1 MPELRVVAV
10 SNDGT
15 RLVLKAADSTEYTL
29 PIDERLRAAVRGD
42 RPRLGQIEIEVE
54 SHLRP
59 RDIQARIRAGATAE
73 EVAQL
78 AGIPVDRVRRFEGP
92 VLAERAFMAERARKT
107 PVRRPGE
114 NAGPQLGEAVQE
126 RLLLRGAEKDTVQWD
141 SWRRDDGTWEVLL
154 VYRVAGEPHSASWTY
169 DPPRRLVQAVDDEA
183 RSLIGES
190 DDLAAP
196 EPSFPFV
203 PRIARLPRDRPLD
216 RARGTSRPSLP
227 PLRARRGDRA
237 SERDSLTSLLEA
249 VPSFRGDMVVPGT
262 ALRARTAGGAR
273 RANRRRRSPRPPRPR
288 PVPPTRTSSC
298 PARSAATATGSSAPP
313 TARPRRTA
321 SVRAAARRSRAGTR
335 SCSARGARSRSSGL
349 RQSDRSHATVSP
361 VSACCRLATVRRRQV
376 GIVRCG
382 PVSFRRGP
390 GARATAT
397 GGRAPRR
404 PGGPASEDHSDH
416 EPTYRAAGMPATA
429 SASTSWAPETPE
441 PQ

>member
-154 VYRVAGEPHSASWTY
+154 VYCVAGEPHSASWTY
-169 DPPRRLVQAVDDEA
+169 DPPRRLVQAVDEEA

-190 DDLAAP
+190 EDLGAP

-216 RARGTSRPSLP
+216 RALDRPSLP
-227 PLRARRGDRA
+227 PAEPVEETVA
-237 SERDSLTSLLEA
+237 ERDSLTSLLEA
-249 VPSFRGDMVVPGT
+249 VPSFRGDLVVPE
-262 ALRARTAGGAR
+262 
-273 RANRRRRSPRPPRPR
+273 RP
-288 PVPPTRTSSC
+288 
-298 PARSAATATGSSAPP
+298 
-313 TARPRRTA
+313 
-321 SVRAAARRSRAGTR
+321 
-335 SCSARGARSRSSGL
+335 
-349 RQSDRSHATVSP
+349 
-361 VSACCRLATVRRRQV
+361 
-376 GIVRCG
+376 
-382 PVSFRRGP
+382 
-390 GARATAT
+390 
-397 GGRAPRR
+397 
-404 PGGPASEDHSDH
+404 
-416 EPTYRAAGMPATA
+416 
-429 SASTSWAPETPE
+429 APETPPPAAPPAEE
-441 PQ
+441 PPAEPETEEPPAPAASAGSAYADVLMPRSVGSHRDRLVGATDRLAEADGVRPGRRAAVPSWDEIVFGTRRKKQD

>member
-73 EVAQL
+73 EVAQM

-154 VYRVAGEPHSASWTY
+154 VYLVAGEPHSASWTY

-216 RARGTSRPSLP
+216 RTLDRPSLP
-227 PLRARRGDRA
+227 APPSEPDESIGER
-237 SERDSLTSLLEA
+237 ERDSLTSLLEA
-249 VPSFRGDMVVPGT
+249 VPSFRGDMVVPERPT
-262 ALRARTAGGAR
+262 AEPVTEEPDEQEAVAEEPPAPAASAGSAYADVLMPRSVGSHRDRLTGATDRQAEADGVRPGR
-273 RANRRRRSPRPPRPR
+273 RAA
-288 PVPPTRTSSC
+288 VPSWDEI
-298 PARSAATATGSSAPP
+298 
-313 TARPRRTA
+313 
-321 SVRAAARRSRAGTR
+321 VFGTR
-335 SCSARGARSRSSGL
+335 RKK
-349 RQSDRSHATVSP
+349 Q
-361 VSACCRLATVRRRQV
+361 
-376 GIVRCG
+376 
-382 PVSFRRGP
+382 
-390 GARATAT
+390 
-397 GGRAPRR
+397 
-404 PGGPASEDHSDH
+404 E
-416 EPTYRAAGMPATA
+416 
-429 SASTSWAPETPE
+429 
-441 PQ
+441 

>member
-29 PIDERLRAAVRGD
+29 PIDERLRAAVRND
-42 RPRLGQIEIEVE
+42 RARLGQIEIEVE

-59 RDIQARIRAGATAE
+59 RDIQARIRAGASAE

-114 NAGPQLGEAVQE
+114 NTGPQLGEAVQE
-126 RLLLRGAEKDTVQWD
+126 RLTLRGAEKDTVLWD

-183 RSLIGES
+183 RALIGET
-190 DDLAAP
+190 DDTIASSQ

-216 RARGTSRPSLP
+216 RAL
-227 PLRARRGDRA
+227 DRQMDRSAAPAA
-237 SERDSLTSLLEA
+237 SAEPEENGGERDSLTSLLEA
-249 VPSFRGDMVVPGT
+249 VPSFRGDMVVPERPAPPEPAPTEPAQEPEAEEPVAPAASAGAGSAYADVLMPRSVAGHRDRLTGT
-262 ALRARTAGGAR
+262 TDRQAEADGVRPGR
-273 RANRRRRSPRPPRPR
+273 RAA
-288 PVPPTRTSSC
+288 VPSWDEI
-298 PARSAATATGSSAPP
+298 
-313 TARPRRTA
+313 
-321 SVRAAARRSRAGTR
+321 VFGTR
-335 SCSARGARSRSSGL
+335 RKK
-349 RQSDRSHATVSP
+349 Q
-361 VSACCRLATVRRRQV
+361 
-376 GIVRCG
+376 
-382 PVSFRRGP
+382 
-390 GARATAT
+390 
-397 GGRAPRR
+397 
-404 PGGPASEDHSDH
+404 E
-416 EPTYRAAGMPATA
+416 
-429 SASTSWAPETPE
+429 
-441 PQ
+441 

>member
-29 PIDERLRAAVRGD
+29 PIDERLRAAVRND
-42 RPRLGQIEIEVE
+42 RARLGQIEIEVE

-59 RDIQARIRAGATAE
+59 RDIQARIRAGASAE
-73 EVAQL
+73 EVAQM

-126 RLLLRGAEKDTVQWD
+126 RLLLRGADKETVLWD

-169 DPPRRLVQAVDDEA
+169 DPPRRLVAAVDDEA

-190 DDLAAP
+190 DDIPAAP

-216 RARGTSRPSLP
+216 RALDRSLERPL
-227 PLRARRGDRA
+227 DRA
-237 SERDSLTSLLEA
+237 LDRQLERPVPPVREADEAGSDRDSLTSLLEA
-249 VPSFRGDMVVPGT
+249 VPSFRGDLVVPERPAPPAPPEPPSPIELDEPEAVPEEAPAASAGAGAAYADVLMPRAVAGHRDRLVGT
-262 ALRARTAGGAR
+262 TDRQAEADGVRPGR
-273 RANRRRRSPRPPRPR
+273 RAA
-288 PVPPTRTSSC
+288 VPSWDEI
-298 PARSAATATGSSAPP
+298 
-313 TARPRRTA
+313 
-321 SVRAAARRSRAGTR
+321 VFGTR
-335 SCSARGARSRSSGL
+335 RKK
-349 RQSDRSHATVSP
+349 Q
-361 VSACCRLATVRRRQV
+361 
-376 GIVRCG
+376 
-382 PVSFRRGP
+382 
-390 GARATAT
+390 
-397 GGRAPRR
+397 
-404 PGGPASEDHSDH
+404 E
-416 EPTYRAAGMPATA
+416 
-429 SASTSWAPETPE
+429 
-441 PQ
+441 

>member
-59 RDIQARIRAGATAE
+59 RDIQARIRAGASAE

-216 RARGTSRPSLP
+216 RTLDRPSLP
-227 PLRARRGDRA
+227 AQP
-237 SERDSLTSLLEA
+237 SE
-249 VPSFRGDMVVPGT
+249 
-262 ALRARTAGGAR
+262 
-273 RANRRRRSPRPPRPR
+273 
-288 PVPPTRTSSC
+288 
-298 PARSAATATGSSAPP
+298 PA
-313 TARPRRTA
+313 
-321 SVRAAARRSRAGTR
+321 
-335 SCSARGARSRSSGL
+335 
-349 RQSDRSHATVSP
+349 
-361 VSACCRLATVRRRQV
+361 
-376 GIVRCG
+376 
-382 PVSFRRGP
+382 
-390 GARATAT
+390 
-397 GGRAPRR
+397 
-404 PGGPASEDHSDH
+404 E
-416 EPTYRAAGMPATA
+416 E
-429 SASTSWAPETPE
+429 
-441 PQ
+441 

>member
-59 RDIQARIRAGATAE
+59 RDIQARIRAGASAE

-114 NAGPQLGEAVQE
+114 NSGPLLGEAVQE
-126 RLLLRGAEKDTVQWD
+126 RLVLRGAEKDTVQWD

-190 DDLAAP
+190 DDLAVP

-216 RARGTSRPSLP
+216 RPGDRDRERPSLP
-227 PLRARRGDRA
+227 TQSSEPVEESTG
-237 SERDSLTSLLEA
+237 ERDSLTSLLEA
-249 VPSFRGDMVVPGT
+249 VPSFRGDMVVPERPVEVPEEP
-262 ALRARTAGGAR
+262 APEPAAEEPPAPAASAGSAYADVLMPRSVGSHRDRLVGATDRQAEADGVRPGR
-273 RANRRRRSPRPPRPR
+273 RAA
-288 PVPPTRTSSC
+288 VPSWDEI
-298 PARSAATATGSSAPP
+298 
-313 TARPRRTA
+313 
-321 SVRAAARRSRAGTR
+321 VFGTR
-335 SCSARGARSRSSGL
+335 RKK
-349 RQSDRSHATVSP
+349 Q
-361 VSACCRLATVRRRQV
+361 
-376 GIVRCG
+376 
-382 PVSFRRGP
+382 
-390 GARATAT
+390 
-397 GGRAPRR
+397 
-404 PGGPASEDHSDH
+404 E
-416 EPTYRAAGMPATA
+416 
-429 SASTSWAPETPE
+429 
-441 PQ
+441 

>member
-59 RDIQARIRAGATAE
+59 RDIQARIRAGASAE

-126 RLLLRGAEKDTVQWD
+126 RLTLRGAEKDTVQWD

-190 DDLAAP
+190 DDLASTP

-216 RARGTSRPSLP
+216 RALERPERPALP
-227 PLRARRGDRA
+227 SPEPVEE

-249 VPSFRGDMVVPGT
+249 VPSFRGDMVVPERPSDPPEEP
-262 ALRARTAGGAR
+262 AVEPEEEEPPAPAASAGSAYADVLMPRSVGAHRDRLIGSTDRQAEADGVRPGR
-273 RANRRRRSPRPPRPR
+273 RAA
-288 PVPPTRTSSC
+288 VPSWDEI
-298 PARSAATATGSSAPP
+298 
-313 TARPRRTA
+313 
-321 SVRAAARRSRAGTR
+321 VFGTR
-335 SCSARGARSRSSGL
+335 RKK
-349 RQSDRSHATVSP
+349 Q
-361 VSACCRLATVRRRQV
+361 
-376 GIVRCG
+376 
-382 PVSFRRGP
+382 
-390 GARATAT
+390 
-397 GGRAPRR
+397 
-404 PGGPASEDHSDH
+404 E
-416 EPTYRAAGMPATA
+416 
-429 SASTSWAPETPE
+429 
-441 PQ
+441 

>member
-29 PIDERLRAAVRGD
+29 PIDERLRAAVRND
-42 RPRLGQIEIEVE
+42 RARLGQIEIEVE

-59 RDIQARIRAGATAE
+59 RDIQARIRAGASAE

-114 NAGPQLGEAVQE
+114 NTGPQLGEAVQE
-126 RLLLRGAEKDTVQWD
+126 RLLLRGADKDTVQWD

-190 DDLAAP
+190 DDMAAAP

-216 RARGTSRPSLP
+216 RALDRQLERPSIPSPAAP
-227 PLRARRGDRA
+227 PEPEE
-237 SERDSLTSLLEA
+237 ERDSLTSLLEA
-249 VPSFRGDMVVPGT
+249 VPSFRGDLVVPERPAAPEPTRDEPEPEAEEPPAPAASAGAGSAYADVLMPRAVAGHRDRLTGT
-262 ALRARTAGGAR
+262 TDRQAEADGVRPGR
-273 RANRRRRSPRPPRPR
+273 RAA
-288 PVPPTRTSSC
+288 VPSWDEI
-298 PARSAATATGSSAPP
+298 
-313 TARPRRTA
+313 
-321 SVRAAARRSRAGTR
+321 VFGTR
-335 SCSARGARSRSSGL
+335 RKK
-349 RQSDRSHATVSP
+349 Q
-361 VSACCRLATVRRRQV
+361 
-376 GIVRCG
+376 
-382 PVSFRRGP
+382 
-390 GARATAT
+390 
-397 GGRAPRR
+397 
-404 PGGPASEDHSDH
+404 E
-416 EPTYRAAGMPATA
+416 
-429 SASTSWAPETPE
+429 
-441 PQ
+441 

>member
-73 EVAQL
+73 EVAQM

-114 NAGPQLGEAVQE
+114 NSGPPLGEAVQE

-154 VYRVAGEPHSASWTY
+154 VYRVAGEPHAASWTY
-169 DPPRRLVQAVDDEA
+169 DPPRRLVQAVDEEA

-190 DDLAAP
+190 DDLASS

-216 RARGTSRPSLP
+216 RSLDRERPSLP
-227 PLRARRGDRA
+227 APQSEPGDDIAVTA
-237 SERDSLTSLLEA
+237 SGERDSLTSLLEA
-249 VPSFRGDMVVPGT
+249 VPSFRGDLVVPERPT
-262 ALRARTAGGAR
+262 EPDADEQPEPEAEEPPAPAASAGSAYADVLMPRSVGSHRDRLIGSTDRQAEADGVRPGR
-273 RANRRRRSPRPPRPR
+273 RAA
-288 PVPPTRTSSC
+288 VPSWDEI
-298 PARSAATATGSSAPP
+298 
-313 TARPRRTA
+313 
-321 SVRAAARRSRAGTR
+321 VFGTR
-335 SCSARGARSRSSGL
+335 RKK
-349 RQSDRSHATVSP
+349 Q
-361 VSACCRLATVRRRQV
+361 
-376 GIVRCG
+376 
-382 PVSFRRGP
+382 
-390 GARATAT
+390 
-397 GGRAPRR
+397 
-404 PGGPASEDHSDH
+404 E
-416 EPTYRAAGMPATA
+416 
-429 SASTSWAPETPE
+429 
-441 PQ
+441 

>member
-114 NAGPQLGEAVQE
+114 NSGPPLGEAVAE

-183 RSLIGES
+183 RMLIGET

-216 RARGTSRPSLP
+216 RSADRERPSLP
-227 PLRARRGDRA
+227 AQA
-237 SERDSLTSLLEA
+237 SEPVEESTGERDSLTSLLEA
-249 VPSFRGDMVVPGT
+249 VPSFRGDLVVPERP
-262 ALRARTAGGAR
+262 APEPEEEPVAEPEAEEPPAPAASAGSAYADVLMPRSVGSHRDRLVGATDRQAEADGVRPGR
-273 RANRRRRSPRPPRPR
+273 RAA
-288 PVPPTRTSSC
+288 VPSWDEI
-298 PARSAATATGSSAPP
+298 
-313 TARPRRTA
+313 
-321 SVRAAARRSRAGTR
+321 VFGTR
-335 SCSARGARSRSSGL
+335 RKK
-349 RQSDRSHATVSP
+349 Q
-361 VSACCRLATVRRRQV
+361 
-376 GIVRCG
+376 
-382 PVSFRRGP
+382 
-390 GARATAT
+390 
-397 GGRAPRR
+397 
-404 PGGPASEDHSDH
+404 E
-416 EPTYRAAGMPATA
+416 
-429 SASTSWAPETPE
+429 
-441 PQ
+441 

>member
-15 RLVLKAADSTEYTL
+15 RLVLKAADATEYTL

-114 NAGPQLGEAVQE
+114 NSGPLLGEAVQE

-190 DDLAAP
+190 DDLAVP

-203 PRIARLPRDRPLD
+203 PRIARLPRERSMDRALD
-216 RARGTSRPSLP
+216 RQTERERPSLP
-227 PLRARRGDRA
+227 AQSSEPAEEMTG
-237 SERDSLTSLLEA
+237 ERDSLTSLLEA
-249 VPSFRGDMVVPGT
+249 VPSFRGDMVVPE
-262 ALRARTAGGAR
+262 RT
-273 RANRRRRSPRPPRPR
+273 
-288 PVPPTRTSSC
+288 
-298 PARSAATATGSSAPP
+298 
-313 TARPRRTA
+313 
-321 SVRAAARRSRAGTR
+321 
-335 SCSARGARSRSSGL
+335 
-349 RQSDRSHATVSP
+349 
-361 VSACCRLATVRRRQV
+361 
-376 GIVRCG
+376 
-382 PVSFRRGP
+382 
-390 GARATAT
+390 
-397 GGRAPRR
+397 
-404 PGGPASEDHSDH
+404 
-416 EPTYRAAGMPATA
+416 
-429 SASTSWAPETPE
+429 PETPDE
-441 PQ
+441 PDEEAAVEEPPAPAASAGSAYADVLMPRSVGSHRDRLTGATDRQAEADGVRPGRRAAVPSWDEIVFGTRRKKQE

>member
-59 RDIQARIRAGATAE
+59 RDIQARIRAGASAE
-73 EVAQL
+73 EVAQM

-126 RLLLRGAEKDTVQWD
+126 RLTLRGAEKETVQWD

-154 VYRVAGEPHSASWTY
+154 VYLVAGEPHSASWTY
-169 DPPRRLVQAVDDEA
+169 DPPRRLVQAVDEEA

-190 DDLAAP
+190 EDLAASP

-216 RARGTSRPSLP
+216 RALDRAGPSLP
-227 PLRARRGDRA
+227 VPSPEPAA
-237 SERDSLTSLLEA
+237 EASTSERDSLTSLLEA
-249 VPSFRGDMVVPGT
+249 VPSFRGDMVVPERPSASVSET
-262 ALRARTAGGAR
+262 TTTTTEEPAPEPEEEEPPAPAASAGSAYADVLMPRSVGAHRDRLVGSTDRQAEADGVRPGR
-273 RANRRRRSPRPPRPR
+273 RAA
-288 PVPPTRTSSC
+288 VPSWDEI
-298 PARSAATATGSSAPP
+298 
-313 TARPRRTA
+313 
-321 SVRAAARRSRAGTR
+321 VFGTR
-335 SCSARGARSRSSGL
+335 RKK
-349 RQSDRSHATVSP
+349 Q
-361 VSACCRLATVRRRQV
+361 
-376 GIVRCG
+376 
-382 PVSFRRGP
+382 
-390 GARATAT
+390 
-397 GGRAPRR
+397 
-404 PGGPASEDHSDH
+404 E
-416 EPTYRAAGMPATA
+416 
-429 SASTSWAPETPE
+429 
-441 PQ
+441 

>member
-15 RLVLKAADSTEYTL
+15 RLVLKAADATEYTL

-73 EVAQL
+73 EVAQM

-114 NAGPQLGEAVQE
+114 NSGPLLGEAVQE
-126 RLLLRGAEKDTVQWD
+126 RLTLRGADKDTVQWD

-154 VYRVAGEPHSASWTY
+154 VYLVAGEPHSASWTY

-183 RSLIGES
+183 RALIGES
-190 DDLAAP
+190 DDLGTP

-216 RARGTSRPSLP
+216 RGTDRERPSLP
-227 PLRARRGDRA
+227 PPPPEPVEEPVG
-237 SERDSLTSLLEA
+237 ERDSLTSLLEA
-249 VPSFRGDMVVPGT
+249 VPSFRGDLVVPERPT
-262 ALRARTAGGAR
+262 EPVEEPTDPAETEEPPAPAASAGSAYADVLMPRSVGSHRDRLVGATDRQAEADGVRPGR
-273 RANRRRRSPRPPRPR
+273 RAA
-288 PVPPTRTSSC
+288 VPSWDEI
-298 PARSAATATGSSAPP
+298 
-313 TARPRRTA
+313 
-321 SVRAAARRSRAGTR
+321 VFGTR
-335 SCSARGARSRSSGL
+335 RKK
-349 RQSDRSHATVSP
+349 QD
-361 VSACCRLATVRRRQV
+361 
-376 GIVRCG
+376 
-382 PVSFRRGP
+382 
-390 GARATAT
+390 
-397 GGRAPRR
+397 
-404 PGGPASEDHSDH
+404 
-416 EPTYRAAGMPATA
+416 
-429 SASTSWAPETPE
+429 
-441 PQ
+441 

>member
-73 EVAQL
+73 EVAQM

-114 NAGPQLGEAVQE
+114 NSGPPLGETVQE
-126 RLLLRGAEKDTVQWD
+126 RLLLRGAEKDTAQWD

-183 RSLIGES
+183 RMLIGES

-216 RARGTSRPSLP
+216 RSGDRERLSLP
-227 PLRARRGDRA
+227 AQA
-237 SERDSLTSLLEA
+237 SEPVEESADERDSLTSLLEA
-249 VPSFRGDMVVPGT
+249 VPSFRGDLVVPERP
-262 ALRARTAGGAR
+262 APEPEEEEPVAEPEAEEPPAPAASAGSAYADVLMPRSVGSHRDRLVGATDRQAEADGVRPGR
-273 RANRRRRSPRPPRPR
+273 RAA
-288 PVPPTRTSSC
+288 VPSWDEI
-298 PARSAATATGSSAPP
+298 
-313 TARPRRTA
+313 
-321 SVRAAARRSRAGTR
+321 VFGTR
-335 SCSARGARSRSSGL
+335 RKK
-349 RQSDRSHATVSP
+349 Q
-361 VSACCRLATVRRRQV
+361 
-376 GIVRCG
+376 
-382 PVSFRRGP
+382 
-390 GARATAT
+390 
-397 GGRAPRR
+397 
-404 PGGPASEDHSDH
+404 E
-416 EPTYRAAGMPATA
+416 
-429 SASTSWAPETPE
+429 
-441 PQ
+441 

>member
-73 EVAQL
+73 EVAQM

-114 NAGPQLGEAVQE
+114 NSGPPLGEAVQE
-126 RLLLRGAEKDTVQWD
+126 RLMVRGVDKDTVQWD

-154 VYRVAGEPHSASWTY
+154 VYRVASEPHSASWTY

-183 RSLIGES
+183 RMLIGES

-216 RARGTSRPSLP
+216 RPADRERPSLP
-227 PLRARRGDRA
+227 AQASEPLEESTATG
-237 SERDSLTSLLEA
+237 ERDSLTSLLEA
-249 VPSFRGDMVVPGT
+249 VPSFRGDLVVPERP
-262 ALRARTAGGAR
+262 APEPEEEEPLVVEPEEEEPPAPAASAGSAYADVLMPRSVGSHRDRLVGSTDRQAEADGVRPGR
-273 RANRRRRSPRPPRPR
+273 RAA
-288 PVPPTRTSSC
+288 VPSWDEI
-298 PARSAATATGSSAPP
+298 
-313 TARPRRTA
+313 
-321 SVRAAARRSRAGTR
+321 VFGTR
-335 SCSARGARSRSSGL
+335 RKK
-349 RQSDRSHATVSP
+349 Q
-361 VSACCRLATVRRRQV
+361 
-376 GIVRCG
+376 
-382 PVSFRRGP
+382 
-390 GARATAT
+390 
-397 GGRAPRR
+397 
-404 PGGPASEDHSDH
+404 E
-416 EPTYRAAGMPATA
+416 
-429 SASTSWAPETPE
+429 
-441 PQ
+441 

>member
-29 PIDERLRAAVRGD
+29 PIDERLRAAVRND
-42 RPRLGQIEIEVE
+42 RARLGQIEIEVE

-59 RDIQARIRAGATAE
+59 RDIQARIRAGASAE
-73 EVAQL
+73 EVAQF

-114 NAGPQLGEAVQE
+114 NTGPQLGEAVQE
-126 RLLLRGAEKDTVQWD
+126 RLLLRGADKETVLWD

-183 RSLIGES
+183 RSLIGET
-190 DDLAAP
+190 DDVAAP

-216 RARGTSRPSLP
+216 RALDRQMERPAP
-227 PLRARRGDRA
+227 PPPPEPEERIGGVTA

-249 VPSFRGDMVVPGT
+249 VPSFRGDMVVPERPAPPEPPALEAAVHEPEAEEPPAPAASAGAGSAYADVLMPRAVAGHRDRLTGT
-262 ALRARTAGGAR
+262 TDRQAEADGVRPGR
-273 RANRRRRSPRPPRPR
+273 RAA
-288 PVPPTRTSSC
+288 VPSWDEI
-298 PARSAATATGSSAPP
+298 
-313 TARPRRTA
+313 
-321 SVRAAARRSRAGTR
+321 VFGTR
-335 SCSARGARSRSSGL
+335 RKK
-349 RQSDRSHATVSP
+349 QD
-361 VSACCRLATVRRRQV
+361 
-376 GIVRCG
+376 
-382 PVSFRRGP
+382 
-390 GARATAT
+390 
-397 GGRAPRR
+397 
-404 PGGPASEDHSDH
+404 
-416 EPTYRAAGMPATA
+416 
-429 SASTSWAPETPE
+429 
-441 PQ
+441 

>member
-59 RDIQARIRAGATAE
+59 RDIQARIRAGASAE
-73 EVAQL
+73 EVAQM

-126 RLLLRGAEKDTVQWD
+126 RLMMRGVEKDTVQWD

-154 VYRVAGEPHSASWTY
+154 VYRVAGEPHAASWTY
-169 DPPRRLVQAVDDEA
+169 DPPRRLVAAMDDEA
-183 RSLIGES
+183 RSLIGET
-190 DDLAAP
+190 DDTTVAP

-216 RARGTSRPSLP
+216 GPIDRRPAAPTPVPEPDEEAVADS
-227 PLRARRGDRA
+227 
-237 SERDSLTSLLEA
+237 RDSLTSLLEA
-249 VPSFRGDMVVPGT
+249 VPSFRGDLVVPERPSAAVASSAAEAPAQVHELDEELDAEEPPAPAASAGSAYADVLMPRTVAGHRDRLTGT
-262 ALRARTAGGAR
+262 TDRQAEADGVRPGR
-273 RANRRRRSPRPPRPR
+273 RAA
-288 PVPPTRTSSC
+288 VPSWDEI
-298 PARSAATATGSSAPP
+298 
-313 TARPRRTA
+313 
-321 SVRAAARRSRAGTR
+321 VF
-335 SCSARGARSRSSGL
+335 GAK
-349 RQSDRSHATVSP
+349 
-361 VSACCRLATVRRRQV
+361 
-376 GIVRCG
+376 
-382 PVSFRRGP
+382 
-390 GARATAT
+390 
-397 GGRAPRR
+397 
-404 PGGPASEDHSDH
+404 
-416 EPTYRAAGMPATA
+416 
-429 SASTSWAPETPE
+429 PE
-441 PQ
+441 

>member
-29 PIDERLRAAVRGD
+29 PIDERLRAAVRND
-42 RPRLGQIEIEVE
+42 RARLGQIEIEVE

-59 RDIQARIRAGATAE
+59 RDIQARIRAGASAE
-73 EVAQL
+73 EVAQM

-114 NAGPQLGEAVQE
+114 NTGPQLGEAVQE
-126 RLLLRGAEKDTVQWD
+126 RLTLRGAEKDTVQWD

-183 RSLIGES
+183 RALIGET
-190 DDLAAP
+190 DDTIATQ

-216 RARGTSRPSLP
+216 RALDRQLERPTAPTP
-227 PLRARRGDRA
+227 PAEPEENS

-249 VPSFRGDMVVPGT
+249 VPSFRGDMVVPERPTPTEPPSTEPVQEPEAEEPVAPAASAGAGSAYADVLMPRSVAGHRDRLTGT
-262 ALRARTAGGAR
+262 TDRQAEADGVRPGR
-273 RANRRRRSPRPPRPR
+273 RAA
-288 PVPPTRTSSC
+288 VPSWDEI
-298 PARSAATATGSSAPP
+298 
-313 TARPRRTA
+313 
-321 SVRAAARRSRAGTR
+321 VFGTR
-335 SCSARGARSRSSGL
+335 RKK
-349 RQSDRSHATVSP
+349 Q
-361 VSACCRLATVRRRQV
+361 
-376 GIVRCG
+376 
-382 PVSFRRGP
+382 
-390 GARATAT
+390 
-397 GGRAPRR
+397 
-404 PGGPASEDHSDH
+404 E
-416 EPTYRAAGMPATA
+416 
-429 SASTSWAPETPE
+429 
-441 PQ
+441 

>member
-59 RDIQARIRAGATAE
+59 RDIQARIRAGASAE

-216 RARGTSRPSLP
+216 RALDRQPAPPADASDPRSGERERAGLADQPAGGGTELPRRHGRAGTPAAPPSAP
-227 PLRARRGDRA
+227 PEEPGAEPEAEEPPAPAARRPA
-237 SERDSLTSLLEA
+237 
-249 VPSFRGDMVVPGT
+249 
-262 ALRARTAGGAR
+262 
-273 RANRRRRSPRPPRPR
+273 
-288 PVPPTRTSSC
+288 PPTRTCSC
-298 PARSAATATGSSAPP
+298 PARSAATATGWSAPP

-321 SVRAAARRSRAGTR
+321 SARAAGRRSRAGTR
-335 SCSARGARSRSSGL
+335 SCSAPAGRSRSS
-349 RQSDRSHATVSP
+349 
-361 VSACCRLATVRRRQV
+361 
-376 GIVRCG
+376 
-382 PVSFRRGP
+382 
-390 GARATAT
+390 
-397 GGRAPRR
+397 
-404 PGGPASEDHSDH
+404 HSYGCSYD
-416 EPTYRAAGMPATA
+416 
-429 SASTSWAPETPE
+429 
-441 PQ
+441 

>member
-29 PIDERLRAAVRGD
+29 PIDERLRAAVRND
-42 RPRLGQIEIEVE
+42 RARLGQIEIEVE

-59 RDIQARIRAGATAE
+59 RDIQARIRAGASAE

-114 NAGPQLGEAVQE
+114 NTGNGPQLGEAVQE
-126 RLLLRGAEKDTVQWD
+126 RLLLRGAEKDAVQWD

-183 RSLIGES
+183 RSLIGET
-190 DDLAAP
+190 DDLPSTP

-216 RARGTSRPSLP
+216 RALDRQLP
-227 PLRARRGDRA
+227 AVAAAPAPEPED
-237 SERDSLTSLLEA
+237 ERDSLTSLLEA
-249 VPSFRGDMVVPGT
+249 VPSFRGDLVVPERPAPVESTEETEAEEPPAAAAASAGSAYADVLMPRTVAGHRERLTGT
-262 ALRARTAGGAR
+262 TDRQAEADGVRPGR
-273 RANRRRRSPRPPRPR
+273 RAA
-288 PVPPTRTSSC
+288 VPSWDEI
-298 PARSAATATGSSAPP
+298 
-313 TARPRRTA
+313 
-321 SVRAAARRSRAGTR
+321 VFGTR
-335 SCSARGARSRSSGL
+335 RKK
-349 RQSDRSHATVSP
+349 Q
-361 VSACCRLATVRRRQV
+361 
-376 GIVRCG
+376 
-382 PVSFRRGP
+382 
-390 GARATAT
+390 
-397 GGRAPRR
+397 
-404 PGGPASEDHSDH
+404 E
-416 EPTYRAAGMPATA
+416 
-429 SASTSWAPETPE
+429 
-441 PQ
+441 

>member
-114 NAGPQLGEAVQE
+114 NAAGPQLGEAVQE

-154 VYRVAGEPHSASWTY
+154 VYMVAGEPHSASWTY

-203 PRIARLPRDRPLD
+203 PRIARLPRERSMDRALD
-216 RARGTSRPSLP
+216 RERPSLP
-227 PLRARRGDRA
+227 AQA
-237 SERDSLTSLLEA
+237 SEPAEETTEERDSLTSLLEA
-249 VPSFRGDMVVPGT
+249 VPSFRGDLVVPERPSEPD
-262 ALRARTAGGAR
+262 AEEPAAEPAAEEPPAPAASAGAGSAYADVLMPRSVGSHRERLIGATDRQAEADGVRPGR
-273 RANRRRRSPRPPRPR
+273 RAA
-288 PVPPTRTSSC
+288 VPSWDEI
-298 PARSAATATGSSAPP
+298 
-313 TARPRRTA
+313 
-321 SVRAAARRSRAGTR
+321 VFGTR
-335 SCSARGARSRSSGL
+335 RKK
-349 RQSDRSHATVSP
+349 Q
-361 VSACCRLATVRRRQV
+361 
-376 GIVRCG
+376 
-382 PVSFRRGP
+382 
-390 GARATAT
+390 
-397 GGRAPRR
+397 
-404 PGGPASEDHSDH
+404 E
-416 EPTYRAAGMPATA
+416 
-429 SASTSWAPETPE
+429 
-441 PQ
+441 

>member
-29 PIDERLRAAVRGD
+29 PIDERLRAAVRND
-42 RPRLGQIEIEVE
+42 RARLGQIEIEVE

-59 RDIQARIRAGATAE
+59 RDIQARIRAGASAE
-73 EVAQL
+73 EVAQF

-114 NAGPQLGEAVQE
+114 NTGTGPQLGEAVQE
-126 RLLLRGAEKDTVQWD
+126 RLLLRGADKETVQWD

-183 RSLIGES
+183 RSLIGET
-190 DDLAAP
+190 DDVAAP

-216 RARGTSRPSLP
+216 RALDRQMERPVP
-227 PLRARRGDRA
+227 PPPPEPEERIGGVTA

-249 VPSFRGDMVVPGT
+249 VPSFRGDMVVPERPAPPEPPALEPAPHEPEAEEPPAPAASAAGAGSAYADVLMPRAVAGHRDRLTGT
-262 ALRARTAGGAR
+262 TDRQAEADGVRPGR
-273 RANRRRRSPRPPRPR
+273 RAA
-288 PVPPTRTSSC
+288 VPSWDEI
-298 PARSAATATGSSAPP
+298 
-313 TARPRRTA
+313 
-321 SVRAAARRSRAGTR
+321 VFGTR
-335 SCSARGARSRSSGL
+335 RKK
-349 RQSDRSHATVSP
+349 QD
-361 VSACCRLATVRRRQV
+361 
-376 GIVRCG
+376 
-382 PVSFRRGP
+382 
-390 GARATAT
+390 
-397 GGRAPRR
+397 
-404 PGGPASEDHSDH
+404 
-416 EPTYRAAGMPATA
+416 
-429 SASTSWAPETPE
+429 
-441 PQ
+441 